1 MRLLDAYQ
9 ESLLALD
16 ELRTRM
22 PMLRKREATLQAQ
35 LEALE
40 AELHDAETHLEL
52 VDSLEGFLA
61 RLAES
66 ADSLSIAERQRP
78 APRRARGAR
87 RRRRRHRHDQ
97 TLDTEPERPS
107 RPVTSCVGAVM
118 TPPAGRR

>member
-87 RRRRRHRHDQ
+87 RGDDDTVTIRHSI
-97 TLDTEPERPS
+97 PS
-107 RPVTSCVGAVM
+107 PNG
-118 TPPAGRR
+118 PAARLPLAWEQS